1 MVVRVSVLYLPSANL
16 KLVSVRLVTMEM
28 ALLVVPKVDNVSD
41 IQSQWEQSYQ
51 IDISPLSP
59 C

>member
-1 MVVRVSVLYLPSANL
+1 MLYLPSANL

-51 IDISPLSP
+51 IDISPL
-59 C
+59 